1 MRAHILRPSPKVICV
16 VVGFFQHLVRPEIG
30 MEKATGEADPRLG
43 CVGRETRKQML
54 MQTGEV
60 KAVVQKRTEV
70 KLGWSAQMG
79 GWGSQWSE
87 RVDVMGGR
95 EETEARQSWSEV

>member
-43 CVGRETRKQML
+43 CVGRETRKQDADADRR
-54 MQTGEV
+54 GESSG
-60 KAVVQKRTEV
+60 AGED
-70 KLGWSAQMG
+70 G
-79 GWGSQWSE
+79 G
-87 RVDVMGGR
+87 
-95 EETEARQSWSEV
+95 EARMECTDGRVGFSVE